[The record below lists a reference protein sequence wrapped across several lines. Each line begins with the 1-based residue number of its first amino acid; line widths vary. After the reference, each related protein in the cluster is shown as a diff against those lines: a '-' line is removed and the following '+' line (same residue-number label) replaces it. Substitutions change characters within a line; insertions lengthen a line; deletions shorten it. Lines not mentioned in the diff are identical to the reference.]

1 MGDVW
6 NRFGSRRNQPPFLA
20 LLFLFFLCPSV
31 FWGGNIFRVVNAA
44 NQSCQA
50 IDASVKSDALSIEY
64 LVEAALGGPATWE
77 KFDNTEDAKKAIPG
91 GYLREATVYF
101 SGDLPVRVDC
111 ETKSPTKE
119 WVQYARYYYREDGSL
134 QKTHSDFRRFGA
146 YEKEK
151 GMEQEFLVKVLR
163 DRYYDSN
170 GKMVKKSA
178 PRFFNTS
185 NGREMK
191 DVVFTDGP
199 WPIYAQTKMLP
210 FYDVLLK
217 SAEPPEKTKSP

>member
-1 MGDVW
+1 MGDFS
-6 NRFGSRRNQPPFLA
+6 NGFTSRKNPAPFLTA
-20 LLFLFFLCPSV
+20 TFLLFSVPSV
-31 FWGGNIFRVVNAA
+31 FWGGSVFRVVNAA

-50 IDASVKSDALSIEY
+50 IDTSVKSKTLSTEY
-64 LVEAALGGPATWE
+64 LVEIAWGGPATWE
-77 KFDNTEDAKKAIPG
+77 KFDSPEDAKKAVPG
-91 GYLREATVYF
+91 GYLSDATVYF

-119 WVQYARYYYREDGSL
+119 WVQYARYYFREDGTL

-146 YEKEK
+146 YEREK

-163 DRYYDSN
+163 DKYYDSK
-170 GKMVKKSA
+170 GKMVKKTS

-199 WPIYAQTKMLP
+199 WPAYSQTKLLP
-210 FYDVLLK
+210 FYDLLLK
-217 SAEPPEKTKSP
+217 SADPPEKTKTP